1 MTTLHQIAEVA
12 KEQAHDKSLWY
23 DGSVG
28 GGSTIVGGLTG
39 QDIMFWLGLIL
50 LIGRIVIMGFD
61 ITKRL
66 RERA

>member
-12 KEQAHDKSLWY
+12 KEQAHDRSLWY
-23 DGSVG
+23 DSGVG

-39 QDIMFWLGLIL
+39 QDVMFWLGFLL

-61 ITKRL
+61 IAKRL
-66 RERA
+66 KERS